1 MTIAETIHHWADQC
15 FISLRDRGVVWDSV
29 TGHDEADFEKE
40 CREIIVEHMQLAVD
54 DAGEE

>member
-1 MTIAETIHHWADQC
+1 
-15 FISLRDRGVVWDSV
+15 VWDSV